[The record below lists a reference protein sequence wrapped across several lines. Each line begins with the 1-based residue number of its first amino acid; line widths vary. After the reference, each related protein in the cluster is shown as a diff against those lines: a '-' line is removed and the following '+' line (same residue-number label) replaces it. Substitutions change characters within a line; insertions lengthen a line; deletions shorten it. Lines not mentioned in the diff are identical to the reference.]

1 MSNGRI
7 WLVRHGETE
16 WSRSGQHTGRT
27 NVELTLY
34 GQQQARALLH
44 ALDDATVG
52 LTLCSPLTRAR
63 DTARLAGLTPDEFT
77 NDLLEWDYGAFEGL
91 TTSQIRD
98 QTGDPAWLIWDHPIP
113 AGTTPGEQLADV
125 GVRVDRVIA
134 RCLPVVESGRD
145 CVLVSHGHT
154 LRILTARWLGLAP
167 IAGRLFALDPA
178 RLSSLG
184 FEHETHVLREWNATV
199 THPEN
204 AHV

>member
-1 MSNGRI
+1 MSSGQI

-16 WSRSGQHTGRT
+16 WSKTGQHTGRT
-27 NVELTLY
+27 NVELTTY
-34 GQQQARALLH
+34 GEQQARALAH
-44 ALDDATVG
+44 AFDDASVG

-63 DTARLAGLTPDEFT
+63 NTAQLAGVTPDEFT
-77 NDLLEWDYGAFEGL
+77 DDLLEWDYGAYEGI
-91 TTSQIRD
+91 TTAQIRE
-98 QTGDPAWLIWDHPIP
+98 QAGDPSWLIWDHPIP

-145 CVLVSHGHT
+145 CILVSHGHL

-178 RLSSLG
+178 RLSALG
-184 FEHETHVLREWNATV
+184 FEHETHVLREWNAAV
-199 THPEN
+199 THPE
-204 AHV
+204 APHE

>member
-1 MSNGRI
+1 MSSGQI

-16 WSRSGQHTGRT
+16 WSKTGQHTGRT
-27 NVELTLY
+27 NVELTTY
-34 GQQQARALLH
+34 GEQQARALAH
-44 ALDDATVG
+44 AFDDVSVG

-63 DTARLAGLTPDEFT
+63 NTAQLAGVTPDEFT
-77 NDLLEWDYGAFEGL
+77 DDLLEWDYGAYEGI
-91 TTSQIRD
+91 TTAQIRD
-98 QTGDPAWLIWDHPIP
+98 QAGDPSWLIWDHPIT

-145 CVLVSHGHT
+145 CILVSHGHL

-178 RLSSLG
+178 RLSALG

-199 THPEN
+199 THPE
-204 AHV
+204 APHE

>member
-1 MSNGRI
+1 MSSGQI

-16 WSRSGQHTGRT
+16 WSKTGQHTGRT
-27 NVELTLY
+27 NVELTTY
-34 GQQQARALLH
+34 GEQQARALAH
-44 ALDDATVG
+44 AFDDASVG

-63 DTARLAGLTPDEFT
+63 NTAQLAGVTPDEFT
-77 NDLLEWDYGAFEGL
+77 DDLLEWDYGAYEGI
-91 TTSQIRD
+91 TTAQIRD
-98 QTGDPAWLIWDHPIP
+98 QAGDPSWLIWDHPIT

-145 CVLVSHGHT
+145 CILVSHGHL

-178 RLSSLG
+178 RLSALG

-199 THPEN
+199 THPE
-204 AHV
+204 APHE